1 MQTSAPLRR
10 ISFNGSDKIDEQQQE
25 TTAARYADPDFG
37 PNVKI
42 FAPDTPVDE
51 INAYLL
57 SVADDS
63 EFGDGRHAVFF
74 RPGTYG
80 EASGQDDPM
89 HAEGIVNATVGY
101 YTAIAGLGQS
111 PDDVLIN
118 GALHVDPGDT
128 LTNFFRSLSNIAINP
143 IQRPVGV
150 DATSESPHG
159 VADPHTMTW
168 AVSQATP
175 LRRVHVKGSLD
186 LTGKV
191 PSNAFGST
199 MINSRIDGTV
209 ISGDATVGPAQAQW
223 YTRDSSIG
231 AWDGI
236 GVNTVFSGVDGAPPS
251 DFVGNGVTSLPH
263 TPTSREAPFLM
274 IDDDDAYKVFVP
286 HVKYKSSGTHWP
298 TGPQDGIALP
308 LDAFF
313 IANPE
318 HTAADINAA
327 LGAGK
332 NVILTPGI
340 YPLEAPILV
349 DRDDTVILG
358 LGFATLAPAPGVSA
372 LTVGDVNGVIIS
384 AVTVDAGTG
393 TDILIR
399 VGESTNPRPLELA
412 EPTLLSDVFVRVGGR
427 TTGQVRVALE
437 INSDN
442 VILDDCW
449 IWRADHGAGAGW
461 TSNLAEYGLVV
472 NGRNVTATGL
482 MVEHFQKNQVV
493 WNGELGTT
501 IYYQSEFPYDVP
513 AQEEWMDG
521 ESNGHPS
528 YVVAPGVKSHQ
539 GTGLAI
545 YGLFFAG
552 LSHPIPTHI
561 RVSAAV
567 KAPVADHVRFTALS
581 SAIIVA
587 GAIDH
592 VINTTGP
599 SVDATSPNSL
609 VPGMTAVTRVDWC

>member
-1 MQTSAPLRR
+1 MSSIFPVL
-10 ISFNGSDKIDEQQQE
+10 N
-25 TTAARYADPDFG
+25 ADPDFG

-57 SVADDS
+57 SISDES

-80 EASGQDDPM
+80 EASGQDDPV

-128 LTNFFRSLSNIAINP
+128 LTNFYRSLSNIAINP

-150 DATSESPHG
+150 DAASESPHG

-175 LRRVHVKGSLD
+175 LRRVHIMGSLD

-199 MINSRIDGTV
+199 LINSRIDGAV

-231 AWDGI
+231 AWDGV
-236 GVNTVFSGVDGAPPS
+236 GVNTVFSGVEGAPPS
-251 DFVGNGVTSLPH
+251 DFVGNGTTSLAH
-263 TPTSREAPFLM
+263 TPTSREAPFLF

-286 HVKYKSSGTHWP
+286 NVKHMSSGTHW
-298 TGPQDGIALP
+298 TTRVQDGTSLT

-313 IANPE
+313 IANPA
-318 HTAADINAA
+318 HSAADINIA
-327 LGAGK
+327 LAAGK
-332 NVILTPGI
+332 NLILTPGV
-340 YPLEAPILV
+340 YTLEAPILV

-358 LGFATLAPAPGVSA
+358 LGFATLVPAPGVSA
-372 LTVGDVNGVIIS
+372 LTVGDVNGVIVS
-384 AVTVDAGTG
+384 AVTVDAGTD

-399 VGESTNPRPLELA
+399 IGESGKTRLLEFD
-412 EPTLLSDVFVRVGGR
+412 EPTSLSDVFVRVGGR
-427 TTGQVRVALE
+427 TNGQVRIALE

-472 NGRNVTATGL
+472 NGSNVTATGL
-482 MVEHFQKNQVV
+482 MVEHFQRNQVV

-501 IYYQSEFPYDVP
+501 VYYQSEFPYDVP
-513 AQEEWMDG
+513 AQAEWMDG

-539 GTGLAI
+539 ATGLAI

-552 LSHPIPTHI
+552 LSQPTPSHI
-561 RVSAAV
+561 RVSAAST
-567 KAPVADHVRFTALS
+567 APVADHVRFTALS

-587 GAIDH
+587 GGIDH

-599 SVDATSPNSL
+599 SVHATSPNEL
-609 VPGMTAVTRVDWC
+609 VPGMSAVTRLASY

>member
-1 MQTSAPLRR
+1 MREPQQHATS
-10 ISFNGSDKIDEQQQE
+10 
-25 TTAARYADPDFG
+25 ARYADPDFG

-42 FAPDTPVDE
+42 FAPDIPVDE

-57 SVADDS
+57 SISDES

-74 RPGTYG
+74 RPGIYG
-80 EASGQDDPM
+80 EASGQDDPA
-89 HAEGIVNATVGY
+89 HAAGILNATVGY

-150 DATSESPHG
+150 DAASESPHG

-175 LRRVHVKGSLD
+175 LRRVHIKGSLD

-199 MINSRIDGTV
+199 LINSRIDGAV
-209 ISGDATVGPAQAQW
+209 ISGDATLGPAQAQW
-223 YTRDSSIG
+223 YTRDSWIG
-231 AWDGI
+231 AWNGV
-236 GVNTVFSGVDGAPPS
+236 GVNTVFSGVEGAPPS
-251 DFVGNGVTSLPH
+251 NFVGDGTTTLAH
-263 TPTSREAPFLM
+263 TPTSREAPFLF
-274 IDDDDAYKVFVP
+274 IDEDDAYKVFVP
-286 HVKYKSSGTHWP
+286 HVKHMSSGTHWS
-298 TGPQDGIALP
+298 TGPQDGTALP

-313 IANPE
+313 IAHPE
-318 HTAADINAA
+318 HSAADINMA
-327 LGAGK
+327 LATGK
-332 NVILTPGI
+332 NLILTPGL
-340 YPLEAPILV
+340 YSLEAPIVV
-349 DRDDTVILG
+349 DRDGTIILG
-358 LGFATLAPAPGVSA
+358 LGFATLVPAPGISA
-372 LTVGDVNGVIIS
+372 FTVGDVNGVIIS
-384 AVTVDAGTG
+384 AVTVDAGPN

-399 VGESTNPRPLELA
+399 IGESGNTRLLEFDA
-412 EPTLLSDVFVRVGGR
+412 PTSLSDVFVRVGGR
-427 TTGQVRVALE
+427 TNGQVRVALE

-472 NGRNVTATGL
+472 NGCNVTATGL

-501 IYYQSEFPYDVP
+501 VYYQSEFPYDVP
-513 AQEEWMDG
+513 AQVEWMDG
-521 ESNGHPS
+521 ESSGHPS

-552 LSHPIPTHI
+552 LSRPTPSHI

-567 KAPVADHVRFTALS
+567 TAPVAEHVRFTALS

-592 VINTTGP
+592 VINTTGQ

-609 VPGMTAVTRVDWC
+609 VPGMTAVTRLASG

>member
-1 MQTSAPLRR
+1 MREP
-10 ISFNGSDKIDEQQQE
+10 QQH
-25 TTAARYADPDFG
+25 AASARYTDPDFG

-42 FAPDTPVDE
+42 FAPDTPAEE
-51 INAYLL
+51 INAYLQ
-57 SVADDS
+57 SISDES

-80 EASGQDDPM
+80 DAAAQDDPA
-89 HAEGIVNATVGY
+89 HAEGIVNAAVGY

-143 IQRPVGV
+143 IQRPVGA
-150 DATSESPHG
+150 DAAIESPHG

-175 LRRVHVKGSLD
+175 LRRVHIKGSLD

-199 MINSRIDGTV
+199 LINSRIDGSV

-223 YTRDSSIG
+223 YTRDSWIG
-231 AWDGI
+231 AWNGV
-236 GVNTVFSGVDGAPPS
+236 GVNTVFSGVEGAPPS
-251 DFVGNGVTSLPH
+251 DFVGNGMMNLPH
-263 TPTSREAPFLM
+263 TPVSREAPFLM

-286 HVKYKSSGTHWP
+286 HVTHGSSGTHWT
-298 TGPQDGIALP
+298 TGPQDGTAHP
-308 LDAFF
+308 LDGFF

-318 HTAADINAA
+318 HTAADINMV
-327 LGAGK
+327 LGAGR
-332 NVILTPGI
+332 NLILTPGI
-340 YPLEAPILV
+340 YALEAPILV
-349 DRDDTVILG
+349 DRDDTIILG
-358 LGFATLAPAPGVSA
+358 LGYATLVPDPGISA
-372 LTVGDVNGVIIS
+372 LTVGDVNGVVIS
-384 AVTVDAGTG
+384 AVTVDAGTN

-399 VGESTNPRPLELA
+399 IGESGTPRLSEFD
-412 EPTLLSDVFVRVGGR
+412 ESTSLSDVFVRVGGR
-427 TTGQVRVALE
+427 TNGQVRIAVE

-461 TSNLAEYGLVV
+461 TSNLADYGVVV

-482 MVEHFQKNQVV
+482 MVEHFQRNQVV

-501 IYYQSEFPYDVP
+501 IYFQSEFPYDVP
-513 AQEEWMDG
+513 TQADWMDG
-521 ESNGHPS
+521 ESNGHAS
-528 YVVAPGVKSHQ
+528 YVVAPGVKSHHA
-539 GTGLAI
+539 TGLAI

-552 LSHPIPTHI
+552 LSAATPSHI
-561 RVSAAV
+561 RVSAAIT
-567 KAPVADHVRFTALS
+567 APVADDVRFEALS
-581 SAIIVA
+581 TAIIMA

-599 SVDATSPNSL
+599 SVDATSPNAL
-609 VPGMTAVTRVDWC
+609 VPGMTAVTRLA